1 MDNIQ
6 VAIRVRPLIA
16 KETNL
21 GQQEVWNVKENTL
34 EPLDQ
39 NGKPGVPYTFDRI
52 FDDHMTTYDLFQEIA
67 KPIIDAAVQGFHG
80 TIFAYGQSSSGKT
93 FTMTGSNMQPGII
106 KLAVN
111 EIFSRINNIPDRE
124 YLVRCCYMEIYNEKV
139 SDLLSS
145 EDKIIK
151 IQEDTERNVNV
162 IGVEERYVM
171 NENDLNAVL
180 KEGEAR
186 RHMAETKQNDRS
198 SRSHCI
204 LRVII
209 ESRQVDDESA
219 VMVAHLNFVD
229 LAGSEKA
236 GENTGDR
243 FREGCSINKSLFTL
257 ARIIAKLSEGVSNQ
271 HIGYR
276 DSKLTRILQNAL
288 GGNSKTAII
297 ATITPASLEESHST
311 LKFASRAKTIS
322 NKPKVNEV
330 LSDAALLKRSRME
343 IQKLQEKINAMENR
357 DVSELKGEK
366 EDLEKKLREKEEMEQ
381 KYHDLLNSLKY
392 VIQSGTTQQKETIPQ
407 SKRRKTWCP
416 GKGASISSP
425 RRFSFINRM
434 NFFNEAEEV
443 GIEDISPPHIRKRK
457 SDGKYTEPVE
467 KKHVSFPADPVK
479 IEEDDEAF
487 IIDPLARELLDMQDK
502 YENLMRDY
510 EELKKEKMEMDEY
523 HCLELETNKEGMERV
538 EQLEEKEK
546 NNKEEIEKLRKQLAD
561 LEEKFLEKSQTMKS
575 MEDKMNVLSDEN
587 FHLEHRLQIQN
598 KKVTEYQ
605 SELDGVWKQTEEGE
619 EGNSEVKRLKL
630 TNEQLNSELEK
641 YQSSNE
647 ELKSEMEK
655 LKEVQSLQFQE
666 VEKLKSAEGELKEYQ
681 ATVKTLQSKVHE
693 LEMTIKMFEETVQEF
708 QVETKH
714 LQSLV
719 DEKTQELEEQKART
733 EHHVDNSDQI
743 QEFQQKMKSLEE
755 EIQQHLLEKENLKA
769 KTQDLENTLE
779 KMGDNLNCVKDD
791 KTTDGELENMR
802 IKYDEANRTITELEK
817 KLEDHLDEVRKL
829 SGVREEKQEDF
840 ENRLSKREN
849 EKEGRRKS
857 REISKSAQSVRIEE
871 LEAELQETTRKHCEE
886 MEHVR
891 KELTESSETL
901 QTVEKEQCTRCLGM
915 NENDNETVH
924 HSQPKDKDV
933 EKLDKSMNV
942 SLEEADGEKENT
954 SLVRFRNDEEIV
966 RLEEKIEELQEK
978 IAVMEQEKE
987 NLKDPAELMSQFQNI
1002 VEVMKKEH
1010 AKEIQKMQEDCEFKQ
1025 DNGLQ
1030 DELEYL
1036 QNKCQELSQTVNEKE
1051 ALCEELKVAVTDK
1064 EALCVELH
1072 EKIMQSGN
1080 LVRHQENDTCIN
1092 CQKYMEEI
1100 NDSQKQLAVKKEE
1113 LENLE
1118 ESIRK
1123 FKEENENVHNQ
1134 KSEISPLQ
1142 DELKTLQNQLNENEC
1157 KISRLQEENES
1168 LLESA
1173 NLNQSPRH
1181 RSESSSRMNQTQ
1193 SDSMDYTEMCE
1204 RLSLENMS
1212 LQERVEELQEE
1223 VGSLQDQIKHYQQE
1237 VECLEDTLKEAQEEN
1252 KVSQNKM
1259 WELEEKLIAQT
1270 GQIVK
1275 ETTESQ
1281 ETQTEDLNV
1290 GRPHCEEQ
1298 ASQTE
1303 GVQEDTQRGLQ
1314 EKMFVSDGSQLE
1326 VVDHGKSQREEELIQ
1341 ELALLKEQYEG
1352 QDQAKSQREEELIQE
1367 LALLKE
1373 QYEGQGQAKSQR
1385 EEELIQELALL
1396 KEQYEGQDQAKSQR
1410 EEELIQELALLKEQY
1425 EGDGE
1430 AKSQREETLMQEL
1443 TSLQSQHEELE
1454 EKLQDV
1460 TKNWEDA
1467 EEKVLELTHCLEVTK
1482 EEIDNMTQRLEK
1494 SETEVQNYQR
1504 QIESLQRS
1512 MADMTDQKEHE
1523 YLSNQCQELEMKI
1536 KTMTN
1541 ENENLHTT
1549 VAEKEK
1555 QVSNLKQQICL
1566 LEETQMDFQTELQK
1580 LEVEKKSLEET
1591 VLNQSK
1597 LTSVDDQN
1605 EKIYNLEEKLEAL
1618 ASENGKL
1625 KAEID
1630 EKKKEY
1636 AKQEDVLQTRWERV
1650 MELSDEVSSVRE
1662 AMEEVE
1668 QSLSS
1673 ASEEIHGLKLRNLQ
1687 LESTVR
1693 EKEGEVS
1700 DLQEQCQ
1707 FLETEV
1713 ESLRSEVNNLNEEL
1727 SQALDRNVS
1736 SSGQDEIESKIAEKE
1751 SLISSLQ
1758 SQLQAVESELKANEE
1773 KVKNITS
1780 SVQDEVEEK
1789 ITLKD
1794 KEIESLRI
1802 QLEALQNK
1810 LKAKDAD
1817 LQLAY
1822 NQSISSSGQEE
1833 KFQERMNKKEHELQ
1847 SLQTKLMDLQ
1857 AQVEKEGVQELHY
1870 TISQLESKV
1879 EQYSQRNRELQQSLI
1894 KLEAGASVPQ
1904 TLQKE
1909 MEKVRNENETLK
1921 KERELFQL
1929 EEKMKRS
1936 KLVSE
1941 FNSQRMTIK
1950 KHEKTIQELLKE
1962 LDEVDSKAV
1971 EKEVLDKLARE
1982 EKENDRLWASI
1993 EAKEKEIR
2001 HLKGYQSQ
2009 TVDLAKQVAELERNK
2024 KELEAKLRESK
2035 KATVE
2040 KSDEEIFTPHAR
2052 ELADKKREVFA
2063 LRMELEKVKDSAKD
2077 REQAYGETVDRYEKR
2092 ISSLKNEIRRLQQDN
2107 ETSVLVPCSMKKTL
2121 FEEPTEKP
2129 CNTSSQSNVSS
2140 SEAGVSYKASCS
2152 GAVDQY
2158 SNLLLKNENK
2168 RLEKDNK
2175 KLVAKLTQLEAEL
2188 KRYKENRKKS
2198 EEKEKISEGKEKM
2211 SSVVKKEPLEDSKL
2225 TQLDFSIPKAPV
2237 SVQVQSGFRKVEPS
2251 SKRKE
2256 LSTEDI
2262 DSKDQCATQ

>member
-1352 QDQAKSQREEELIQE
+1352 EDEAKSQRED
-1367 LALLKE
+1367 
-1373 QYEGQGQAKSQR
+1373 
-1385 EEELIQELALL
+1385 ELIQELALL